1 MFIGKGVTFMPPC
14 YTNIGAYIDE
24 GSMVDSLALVGSCA
38 QIGKNVH
45 LGAGVIIG
53 GVLEP
58 VGAYPV
64 IIEDNVFVGAG
75 SQITEGTIVKE
86 KAVIGAG
93 VTITGSTPVYDN
105 VNGKII
111 LPNEKDD
118 VFYNP
123 KIQSYLLLGG
133 HPLHYS
139 FSNSVFKRN
148 GYIGFGLFTNG
159 GLSYLYV
166 LDLNKNE
173 LLINPET
180 GNAQFISYAYGFPI
194 YRDST
199 TEPILTIYKGPQRSE
214 RVTYSLKELSKNT
227 VPAFKPGSAPITIGK
242 GENARNIETASSKN
256 LNREPAT
263 VGKINETVI
272 KEMIKRSLSKTLNED
287 LI

>member
-1 MFIGKGVTFMPPC
+1 MEKYLEMLKKENLTREEFMPVWKEFKNDLNSGKVRVAEKINGDWTVNKWVKQFILLGFKYGEIVKFEDGTIDKDTMGERKITEEEKIRVVSPTVSVRDGVFIGKGVTFMPPC

-111 LPNEKDD
+111 LPNENSQIVIPENAVVIPGTRD
-118 VFYNP
+118 VKS
-123 KIQSYLLLGG
+123 KIEG
-133 HPLHYS
+133 
-139 FSNSVFKRN
+139 
-148 GYIGFGLFTNG
+148 
-159 GLSYLYV
+159 
-166 LDLNKNE
+166 
-173 LLINPET
+173 
-180 GNAQFISYAYGFPI
+180 
-194 YRDST
+194 
-199 TEPILTIYKGPQRSE
+199 
-214 RVTYSLKELSKNT
+214 VTLSKS
-227 VPAFKPGSAPITIGK
+227 VPIIIKYGSK
-242 GENARNIETASSKN
+242 VE
-256 LNREPAT
+256 L
-263 VGKINETVI
+263 
-272 KEMIKRSLSKTLNED
+272 ED
-287 LI
+287 LLRP

>member
-1 MFIGKGVTFMPPC
+1 MNKYLEMLKKENLTREEFMPVWEEFKKDLNSGKVRVAEKINGDWTVNKWVKQFILLGFKYGEIVKFEDGTIDKDTMGERKITIEEKVRVVSPTVSVRDGVFIGKGVTFMPPC

-93 VTITGSTPVYDN
+93 ITITGSTPVYDN

-111 LPNEKDD
+111 LPNENGQIVIPENAVVIPGTRD
-118 VFYNP
+118 VKS
-123 KIQSYLLLGG
+123 KIEG
-133 HPLHYS
+133 
-139 FSNSVFKRN
+139 
-148 GYIGFGLFTNG
+148 
-159 GLSYLYV
+159 
-166 LDLNKNE
+166 
-173 LLINPET
+173 
-180 GNAQFISYAYGFPI
+180 
-194 YRDST
+194 
-199 TEPILTIYKGPQRSE
+199 
-214 RVTYSLKELSKNT
+214 VTLSKS
-227 VPAFKPGSAPITIGK
+227 VPIIIKYGSK
-242 GENARNIETASSKN
+242 VE
-256 LNREPAT
+256 L
-263 VGKINETVI
+263 
-272 KEMIKRSLSKTLNED
+272 ED
-287 LI
+287 LLRP

>member
-1 MFIGKGVTFMPPC
+1 MDKYLEMLEKENLTKEEFMPVWEEFKKDLNTGKVRVAEKNNDNWVVNKWVKQFILLGFKYGEIVKFEDGTIDKDTMGERKITLEEKVRVVSPTVSVRDGVFIGKGVTFMPPC

-111 LPNEKDD
+111 LPNENGQIVIPENAVVIPGTRD
-118 VFYNP
+118 VKS
-123 KIQSYLLLGG
+123 KIEG
-133 HPLHYS
+133 
-139 FSNSVFKRN
+139 
-148 GYIGFGLFTNG
+148 
-159 GLSYLYV
+159 
-166 LDLNKNE
+166 
-173 LLINPET
+173 
-180 GNAQFISYAYGFPI
+180 
-194 YRDST
+194 
-199 TEPILTIYKGPQRSE
+199 
-214 RVTYSLKELSKNT
+214 VTLSKS
-227 VPAFKPGSAPITIGK
+227 VPIIIKYGSK
-242 GENARNIETASSKN
+242 VE
-256 LNREPAT
+256 L
-263 VGKINETVI
+263 
-272 KEMIKRSLSKTLNED
+272 ED
-287 LI
+287 LLRP